1 MAVNS
6 VPVILPGSSVIIGS
20 ITLSPQAGTTAI
32 TVNGKVFTINPSQI
46 IAPGTTIARPTP
58 NSGPAPTSAPTPTVI
73 NGVTVAVG
81 SSIAIINSSTY
92 KIGPGATPTT
102 AVIHGQTISIG
113 PSGVA
118 VGTTTLLPTPASQ
131 PTPTPTPAPTTQI
144 ATLAHATLTE
154 IGSTLL
160 LGTQTFT
167 LGPNATPT
175 TVVVNGQTYTI
186 GPSGVGSGGSTVF
199 APPSQYPPTQ
209 VLTAAGLT
217 FSEIGSS
224 IVVLGGSTI
233 TLGAQATPTTEV
245 VDGVTV
251 SIGPGGVGIGSTTI
265 APPFGGAGATATK
278 AVTAGGITFSEVGS
292 SLVVIGTRT
301 FTVGPGARA
310 TTDVYDGVTVSI
322 GPGGVGFASTTVAYV
337 APTGT
342 GAGEVF
348 VTTSGAAEGRFSR
361 GGYVLAIAVFVG
373 AWMLV

>member
-1 MAVNS
+1 M
-6 VPVILPGSSVIIGS
+6 
-20 ITLSPQAGTTAI
+20 
-32 TVNGKVFTINPSQI
+32 
-46 IAPGTTIARPTP
+46 
-58 NSGPAPTSAPTPTVI
+58 
-73 NGVTVAVG
+73 G

-92 KIGPGATPTT
+92 KIGPGAIPTT

-113 PSGVA
+113 PNGVT

-131 PTPTPTPAPTTQI
+131 PTPTPAPTTQI

-160 LGTQTFT
+160 LGSQTFT

-175 TVVVNGQTYTI
+175 TVVFNGQTYTI
-186 GPSGVGSGGSTVF
+186 GPSGVGSAGTTVF
-199 APPSQYPPTQ
+199 IPPSQPPRTQ

-224 IVVLGGSTI
+224 VVVIGSSTI

-265 APPFGGAGATATK
+265 APPAAATQTR

-301 FTVGPGARA
+301 FTMGPGAAA

-348 VTTSGAAEGRFSR
+348 VTTSGASEERFSR
-361 GGYVLAIAVFVG
+361 GRYVLAIAVFVG

>member
-1 MAVNS
+1 M
-6 VPVILPGSSVIIGS
+6 
-20 ITLSPQAGTTAI
+20 
-32 TVNGKVFTINPSQI
+32 
-46 IAPGTTIARPTP
+46 
-58 NSGPAPTSAPTPTVI
+58 
-73 NGVTVAVG
+73 G

-118 VGTTTLLPTPASQ
+118 VGTTTLLPAPASQ
-131 PTPTPTPAPTTQI
+131 PTPTPAPATQI

-160 LGTQTFT
+160 LGSQTFT

-175 TVVVNGQTYTI
+175 TVVFNGQTYTI
-186 GPSGVGSGGSTVF
+186 GPSGVGSGGTTVL
-199 APPSQYPPTQ
+199 APPPSQSAAPTR

-217 FSEIGSS
+217 LSEIGSS

-251 SIGPGGVGIGSTTI
+251 SVGPGGVGIGGTTI
-265 APPFGGAGATATK
+265 APPSGGAGGAAPTR
-278 AVTAGGITFSEVGS
+278 AVTAAGITFSKVGS

-301 FTVGPGARA
+301 FTVGPGATA

-322 GPGGVGFASTTVAYV
+322 GPGGVGFATTTVAYA

-348 VTTSGAAEGRFSR
+348 VTTSGAAGGRFLR
-361 GGYVLAIAVFVG
+361 GGCVLAIAVFVG